1 MSTATTSLTLAT
13 KRPFGTLTCDFYKD
27 NSGEFYMTRTQI
39 GQALEYA
46 KVDDA
51 IQQIHARNAD
61 RLDPLSSTLILGVEV
76 SNGETTY
83 TRPQNVFVYTLRGV
97 MEICRFSRQPKADKF
112 MDFVWDVMESL
123 YNGNSVLA
131 APDQQTAVS
140 NDTFKLMFDTLVKSQ
155 ETTST
160 LVKSFIEDQKDSRTA
175 MAAMMNTMSLLANH
189 ILEQNQR
196 MLTAK
201 NEPVA
206 ESQSTDDAA
215 VDAEFTAAANEKVE
229 SAQCKIPHV
238 KPTKHRATTSEW
250 KGEVYDTVRKILANQ
265 PGKYNDSR
273 EVVNLIYDK
282 MTRTYG
288 FVKWQLRRDYMNKHP
303 RMGGNF
309 STMTAIDD
317 NSQWRE
323 IFDTVL
329 EDFYNDS
336 ILHCVKD
343 NHKVKYDKNGL
354 AEFDAN
360 SFGNEVPK
368 QETPEQKAPA
378 KPKIKWLRSTTANP
392 NNGSRIDAAV
402 KSVVDVTNDR
412 TAHSAASYHLIYDE
426 MKPNWPALFTAFQ
439 EKFGV
444 KANLRRELFINS
456 DSLTDRFVFAAD
468 AVVTKCSQKE
478 EA

>member
-1 MSTATTSLTLAT
+1 
-13 KRPFGTLTCDFYKD
+13 
-27 NSGEFYMTRTQI
+27 MTRTQV
-39 GQALEYA
+39 GQALEYG
-46 KVDDA
+46 DPNDA
-51 IQQIHARNAD
+51 IRLIHKRNAD
-61 RLDPLSSTLILGVEV
+61 RLNPLSAPVNLTGAD
-76 SNGETTY
+76 GKPHDTY
-83 TRPQNVFVYTLRGV
+83 VYTLRGV

-155 ETTST
+155 ETTNT
-160 LVKSFIEDQKDSRTA
+160 LVQSFIEDQKDSRTA

-206 ESQSTDDAA
+206 ESQATDNTA
-215 VDAEFTAAANEKVE
+215 VDAEFTAAANEKAE
-229 SAQCKIPHV
+229 SAQSKIPYV

-250 KGEVYDTVRKILANQ
+250 KGEVYDTVSKILANQ

-273 EVVNLIYDK
+273 EVVNLIYNK
-282 MTRTYG
+282 MTKTYG

-309 STMTAIDD
+309 STMTAIED

-343 NHKVKYDKNGL
+343 NPKVKYDKNGL

-360 SFGNEVPK
+360 SFGDEA
-368 QETPEQKAPA
+368 PEQEAPA

-402 KSVVDVTNDR
+402 KSVVDATNDR

-444 KANLRRELFINS
+444 KANLRRELFVNS

-468 AVVTKCSQKE
+468 AVVTKHSKKE
-478 EA
+478 ES

>member
-1 MSTATTSLTLAT
+1 MSTATATTALTLAT
-13 KRPFGTLTCDFYKD
+13 QKPFGTLTCDFYKD
-27 NSGEFYMTRTQI
+27 DSNEFYMTREQI
-39 GQALEYA
+39 GTALEY
-46 KVDDA
+46 DDPRKRIA
-51 IQQIHARNAD
+51 VIHTRNKD
-61 RLDPLSSTLILGVEV
+61 RLDLLSRRFQIETPSGVQEMI
-76 SNGETTY
+76 
-83 TRPQNVFVYTLRGV
+83 VYTLRGA

-131 APDQQTAVS
+131 ATDQQTAVS

-155 ETTST
+155 ETTNT
-160 LVKSFIEDQKDSRTA
+160 LVQSFIEDQKDSRTA

-201 NEPVA
+201 SEPVA
-206 ESQSTDDAA
+206 ESEIEDDPA
-215 VDAEFTAAANEKVE
+215 VDAEFK
-229 SAQCKIPHV
+229 
-238 KPTKHRATTSEW
+238 ATPAKDALPDYKELKSRKNRSEW
-250 KGEVYDTVRKILANQ
+250 RTDTYSTIDKIIANQ
-265 PGKYNDSR
+265 PGKYTERSD
-273 EVVNLIYDK
+273 VLKLIYNK
-282 MTRTYG
+282 MNADYG
-288 FVKWQLRRDYMNKHP
+288 FVIDEERIKYRRRHP
-303 RMGGNF
+303 YIVGKIWVISMVEEN
-309 STMTAIDD
+309 T
-317 NSQWRE
+317 QWRE
-323 IFDTVL
+323 IFDIIL
-329 EDFYNDS
+329 EDVYNDS

-343 NHKVKYDKNGL
+343 NPKVKYDKNGL

-360 SFGNEVPK
+360 SFGDEA
-368 QETPEQKAPA
+368 PEQEAPA

-392 NNGSRIDAAV
+392 NNGSRIDTAV
-402 KSVVDVTNDR
+402 QSVADATNDR

-468 AVVTKCSQKE
+468 AVVMKHSKKE

>member
-1 MSTATTSLTLAT
+1 MPTATTSLTLAT
-13 KRPFGTLTCDFYKD
+13 QRPFGTLTCDFYKND
-27 NSGEFYMTRTQI
+27 SGEFYMTREQI
-39 GQALEYA
+39 GQALEYPA
-46 KVDDA
+46 GSKA
-51 IQQIHARNAD
+51 IAQIHSRNAD
-61 RLDPLSSTLILGVEV
+61 RLNPMSGVLKMKTPG
-76 SNGETTY
+76 GEQDT
-83 TRPQNVFVYTLRGV
+83 FVYNIRGV
-97 MEICRFSRQPKADKF
+97 MEICRFSRQDKADKF
-112 MDFVWDVMESL
+112 MDFVWNVMESL

-155 ETTST
+155 ETANT
-160 LVKSFIEDQKDSRTA
+160 LVQSFIEDQKDSRTA

-206 ESQSTDDAA
+206 ESQAEDEPA
-215 VDAEFTAAANEKVE
+215 VDAEFTAAANEKAE
-229 SAQCKIPHV
+229 SAQSKIPYV

-273 EVVNLIYDK
+273 EVINLIYNK
-282 MTRTYG
+282 MTKTYG

-309 STMTAIDD
+309 STMTAIED

-343 NHKVKYDKNGL
+343 SHKVKYDKNGL

-360 SFGNEVPK
+360 SFGNEA
-368 QETPEQKAPA
+368 PEQEAPA
-378 KPKIKWLRSTTANP
+378 KAKIKWLRSTTANP

-402 KSVVDVTNDR
+402 KSVVDATNDR

-468 AVVTKCSQKE
+468 AVVTKRSKKE
-478 EA
+478 ES

>member
-13 KRPFGTLTCDFYKD
+13 QKPFGTLTCDFYKND
-27 NSGEFYMTRTQI
+27 SGEFYMTRDQI
-39 GQALEYA
+39 GTALEYTDPR
-46 KVDDA
+46 VA
-51 IQQIHARNAD
+51 IKKIHDRNAD
-61 RLDPLSSTLILGVEV
+61 RFDTLSAVTKLV
-76 SNGETTY
+76 TTDGKAY
-83 TRPQNVFVYTLRGV
+83 DTYVYNLRGV

-112 MDFVWDVMESL
+112 MDFVWNVMESL

-155 ETTST
+155 ETTNT
-160 LVKSFIEDQKDSRTA
+160 LVQSFIEDQKDSRTA

-206 ESQSTDDAA
+206 ESQSTDDTA
-215 VDAEFTAAANEKVE
+215 VDAEFTAAANEKAE

-265 PGKYNDSR
+265 PGKYDDSR
-273 EVVNLIYDK
+273 EVVNLVYDK

-309 STMTAIDD
+309 STMTAIED

-343 NHKVKYDKNGL
+343 NPKVKYDKNGL

-360 SFGNEVPK
+360 SFGEEMPK
-368 QETPEQKAPA
+368 QNAPA

>member
-1 MSTATTSLTLAT
+1 MIMSTATTSLTLAT
-13 KRPFGTLTCDFYKD
+13 QKPFGTLTCDFYKND
-27 NSGEFYMTRTQI
+27 SNEFYMTRKQI
-39 GQALEYA
+39 GEALEYSDPIRNIS
-46 KVDDA
+46 KVHD
-51 IQQIHARNAD
+51 RNAD
-61 RLDPLSSTLILGVEV
+61 RLNPLSGVV
-76 SNGETTY
+76 SLTT
-83 TRPQNVFVYTLRGV
+83 PGGQQESFVYTLRGV
-97 MEICRFSRQPKADKF
+97 MEICRLSRQPKADKF
-112 MDFVWDVMESL
+112 IDFVWDVMESL

-140 NDTFKLMFDTLVKSQ
+140 NDTFKLMVDTLTKTQ
-155 ETTST
+155 ETTTT
-160 LVKSFIEDQKDSRTA
+160 LVRSFIEDQKDSRTA

-206 ESQSTDDAA
+206 ESQAEDDTA
-215 VDAEFTAAANEKVE
+215 VDAEFTDAASEKAE
-229 SAQCKIPHV
+229 SAQSKIPYV

-250 KGEVYDTVRKILANQ
+250 KGEVYDTVSKILANQ

-273 EVVNLIYDK
+273 EVVNLVYDK

-309 STMTAIDD
+309 STMTAIED

-343 NHKVKYDKNGL
+343 NPKVKYDKNGL

-360 SFGNEVPK
+360 SFGNEA
-368 QETPEQKAPA
+368 PEQESPA
-378 KPKIKWLRSTTANP
+378 KPNIKWLRSTTANP

-402 KSVVDVTNDR
+402 KSVVDATNDR

-468 AVVTKCSQKE
+468 AVVTKRSKKE
-478 EA
+478 ES

>member
-13 KRPFGTLTCDFYKD
+13 QKPFGTLTCDFYKND
-27 NSGEFYMTRTQI
+27 SDEFYMTRDQI
-39 GQALEYA
+39 GTALEYTDPR
-46 KVDDA
+46 VA
-51 IQQIHARNAD
+51 IKKIHDRNAD
-61 RLDPLSSTLILGVEV
+61 RFDTLSAVTKLV
-76 SNGETTY
+76 TTDGKAY
-83 TRPQNVFVYTLRGV
+83 DTYVYNLRGV

-112 MDFVWDVMESL
+112 MDFVWNVMESL

-155 ETTST
+155 ETTNT
-160 LVKSFIEDQKDSRTA
+160 LVQSFIEDQKDSRTA

-206 ESQSTDDAA
+206 ESQSTDDTA
-215 VDAEFTAAANEKVE
+215 VDAEFTAAANEKAE
-229 SAQCKIPHV
+229 SAQSKIPHV

-250 KGEVYDTVRKILANQ
+250 KGEVYDTIRKILANQ
-265 PGKYNDSR
+265 PGKYDDSR

-303 RMGGNF
+303 RMCGNF
-309 STMTAIDD
+309 STMTAIED

-343 NHKVKYDKNGL
+343 NPKVKYDKNGL

-360 SFGNEVPK
+360 SFGE
-368 QETPEQKAPA
+368 ETPEQKAPA

-402 KSVVDVTNDR
+402 KSVVDATNDR

-426 MKPNWPALFTAFQ
+426 MKPNWSALFTAFQ

-468 AVVTKCSQKE
+468 AVVTKHSKKE

>member
-1 MSTATTSLTLAT
+1 MSTATATTSLTLAT

-83 TRPQNVFVYTLRGV
+83 TRPQNMFVYTLRGV

-155 ETTST
+155 ETTTT
-160 LVKSFIEDQKDSRTA
+160 LVRSFIEDQKDSRTA

-189 ILEQNQR
+189 ILEQNQH

-201 NEPVA
+201 SEPVA
-206 ESQSTDDAA
+206 ESEIEDDPA
-215 VDAEFTAAANEKVE
+215 VDAEFK
-229 SAQCKIPHV
+229 
-238 KPTKHRATTSEW
+238 ATPAKDSLPDYKELKSRKNRSEW
-250 KGEVYDTVRKILANQ
+250 RTDTYSTIDKIIANQ
-265 PGKYNDSR
+265 PGKYTERSD
-273 EVVNLIYDK
+273 VLKLIYNK
-282 MTRTYG
+282 MNADYG
-288 FVKWQLRRDYMNKHP
+288 FVIDEERIKYRRRHP
-303 RMGGNF
+303 YIVGKIWVISMVEEN
-309 STMTAIDD
+309 T
-317 NSQWRE
+317 QWRE
-323 IFDTVL
+323 IFDIIL
-329 EDFYNDS
+329 EDVYNDS

-343 NHKVKYDKNGL
+343 NPKVKYDKNGL

-360 SFGNEVPK
+360 SFGDEA
-368 QETPEQKAPA
+368 PEQEAPA

-392 NNGSRIDAAV
+392 NNGSRIDTAV
-402 KSVVDVTNDR
+402 KSVADATNDR

-468 AVVTKCSQKE
+468 AVVMKHSKKE

>member
-1 MSTATTSLTLAT
+1 MSTATATTSLTLAT
-13 KRPFGTLTCDFYKD
+13 QRPFGTLTCDFYKND
-27 NSGEFYMTRTQI
+27 SNEFYMTREQI
-39 GQALEYA
+39 GRALEYA
-46 KVDDA
+46 KKPGDA
-51 IQQIHARNAD
+51 IEKIHERNPD
-61 RLDPLSSTLILGVEV
+61 RLNPLSVTVKLTGTDGKMY
-76 SNGETTY
+76 NTY
-83 TRPQNVFVYTLRGV
+83 VYTLRGV
-97 MEICRFSRQPKADKF
+97 MEICRLSRQPKADKF

-155 ETTST
+155 ETTTT
-160 LVKSFIEDQKDSRTA
+160 LVRSFIEDQKDSRTA

-206 ESQSTDDAA
+206 ESQATDNTA
-215 VDAEFTAAANEKVE
+215 VDAEFTAAANEKAE
-229 SAQCKIPHV
+229 SAQGKIPYV

-250 KGEVYDTVRKILANQ
+250 KGEVYDTVSKILANQ

-273 EVVNLIYDK
+273 EVVNLIYNK
-282 MTRTYG
+282 MTKTYG

-309 STMTAIDD
+309 STMTAIED

-343 NHKVKYDKNGL
+343 NPKVKYDKNGL

-360 SFGNEVPK
+360 SFGNEA
-368 QETPEQKAPA
+368 PEQEAPA

-402 KSVVDVTNDR
+402 QSVVDATNDR
-412 TAHSAASYHLIYDE
+412 TTHSAASYHLIYDE

-468 AVVTKCSQKE
+468 AVVTKHSKKE

>member
-1 MSTATTSLTLAT
+1 MSTATTALTLAT
-13 KRPFGTLTCDFYKD
+13 QKPFGALTCDFYKND
-27 NSGEFYMTRTQI
+27 SDEFYMTRDQI
-39 GQALEYA
+39 GTALEYSNPGI
-46 KVDDA
+46 A
-51 IQQIHARNAD
+51 IQKIHDRNAD
-61 RLDPLSSTLILGVEV
+61 RLNPLSTVTKLVKVE
-76 SNGETTY
+76 GERTVE
-83 TRPQNVFVYTLRGV
+83 REMFVYNIRGI

-112 MDFVWDVMESL
+112 MDFVWNVMESL

-155 ETTST
+155 ETTTT
-160 LVKSFIEDQKDSRTA
+160 LVRSFIEDQKDSRTA

-206 ESQSTDDAA
+206 ESEIEDDPA
-215 VDAEFTAAANEKVE
+215 VDAEFK
-229 SAQCKIPHV
+229 
-238 KPTKHRATTSEW
+238 ATPAKDALPDYKELKSRKNRSEW
-250 KGEVYDTVRKILANQ
+250 RTDTYSTIDKIIANQ
-265 PGKYNDSR
+265 PGKYTERSD
-273 EVVNLIYDK
+273 VLKLIYNK
-282 MTRTYG
+282 MNADYG
-288 FVKWQLRRDYMNKHP
+288 FVIDEERIKYRRRHP
-303 RMGGNF
+303 YIVGKIWVISMVEEN
-309 STMTAIDD
+309 T
-317 NSQWRE
+317 QWRE
-323 IFDTVL
+323 IFDIIL
-329 EDFYNDS
+329 EDVYNDS

-343 NHKVKYDKNGL
+343 NPKVKYDKNGL

-360 SFGNEVPK
+360 SFGDEA
-368 QETPEQKAPA
+368 PEQEAPA

-392 NNGSRIDAAV
+392 NNGSRIDTAV
-402 KSVVDVTNDR
+402 KSVADATNDR

-468 AVVTKCSQKE
+468 AVVTKHSKKE

>member
-13 KRPFGTLTCDFYKD
+13 KRPFGTLTCDFYKND
-27 NSGEFYMTRTQI
+27 SDEFYMTRDQV
-39 GQALEYA
+39 GQALEYPAGA
-46 KVDDA
+46 KA
-51 IQQIHARNAD
+51 IAQIHSRNAD
-61 RLDPLSSTLILGVEV
+61 RLNPMSGVLKMKTPG
-76 SNGETTY
+76 GEQDT
-83 TRPQNVFVYTLRGV
+83 FVYNLRGV

-112 MDFVWDVMESL
+112 MDFVWNVMESL

-155 ETTST
+155 ETTNT
-160 LVKSFIEDQKDSRTA
+160 LVQSFIEDQKDSRTA

-201 NEPVA
+201 YEPVA

-215 VDAEFTAAANEKVE
+215 VDAEFTAAANEKAE
-229 SAQCKIPHV
+229 SAKSKIPHV
-238 KPTKHRATTSEW
+238 KQTKHRATTSEW

-273 EVVNLIYDK
+273 EVVNLVYDK

-303 RMGGNF
+303 RTGGNF
-309 STMTAIDD
+309 STMTAIED

-343 NHKVKYDKNGL
+343 NPKVKYDKNGL

-360 SFGNEVPK
+360 SFGEEMPK
-368 QETPEQKAPA
+368 QNAPA

>member
-1 MSTATTSLTLAT
+1 MPTATATATTSLTLAT
-13 KRPFGTLTCDFYKD
+13 QKPFGTLTCDFYKND
-27 NSGEFYMTRTQI
+27 SNEFYMTREQV
-39 GQALEYA
+39 GKALEYA
-46 KVDDA
+46 DPQKA
-51 IQQIHARNAD
+51 IDNVHSRNFD
-61 RLDPLSSTLILGVEV
+61 RLDVLSVPLKLRATDGKPY
-76 SNGETTY
+76 N
-83 TRPQNVFVYTLRGV
+83 TRVYTLRGV
-97 MEICRFSRQPKADKF
+97 MEICRLSRQPKADKF
-112 MDFVWDVMESL
+112 MDFVWNVMESL

-155 ETTST
+155 ETTNT
-160 LVKSFIEDQKDSRTA
+160 LVQSFIEDQKDSRTA

-206 ESQSTDDAA
+206 ESQAEDNTA
-215 VDAEFTAAANEKVE
+215 VDAEFTAANEKAE
-229 SAQCKIPHV
+229 SAQGKIPYV

-250 KGEVYDTVRKILANQ
+250 KGEVYDTVSKILANQ

-273 EVVNLIYDK
+273 EVVNLIYNK
-282 MTRTYG
+282 MTKTYG

-309 STMTAIDD
+309 STMTAIED

-343 NHKVKYDKNGL
+343 NPKVKYDKNGL

-360 SFGNEVPK
+360 SFGNE
-368 QETPEQKAPA
+368 TPEQEAPA

-444 KANLRRELFINS
+444 KANLRRELFVNS

-468 AVVTKCSQKE
+468 AVVTKHSKKE
-478 EA
+478 ES